1 MEVDPPCLKR
11 APQVQVEGSGLS
23 QPRVSFGAGA
33 LEPPK
38 WLRRTLPKPD
48 NGDGLPRSTL
58 LYTLSDP
65 TTEAVLRHEDC
76 AGSEGVVAGPC
87 PRTKNWVV
95 LSTSNLVGGVWHVRR
110 LLKQSGM
117 DAALLS
123 LHIEKVLER
132 NSGPL
137 WHNWAT
143 LWDDQGYFWEF
154 KRPEEASLG
163 HGVEASAHNTACAE
177 ILTILDPPPTTGYKS
192 AVAMGPAKLAKMTN
206 ALPPVVYQNGAG
218 EWHVWWKRAG
228 DAVLVY
234 GIDDF
239 LLLNPEGD
247 ASHAGDEKR
256 LRRDGIVVPIQKHE
270 WRSAGNRRKLWTA
283 MRVRCREQLCGL
295 AERALEAGT
304 PPAATEEYVLRVL
317 GAIDAAKK
325 QRIDAGLA
333 VIGELPPC
341 LAIKP
346 DFTYA
351 VDAKPNFWA
360 TTLEKGSTVYLFYE
374 GGQLCISDRMH
385 LNADNL
391 TAVTLAT
398 RVTDTKGTARFEV
411 RVSTDHKYE
420 TRKRIFMTMDHLK
433 KDGYAGLESAVE
445 ALMRDFYEG
454 RTDGEWPSRRR
465 HVLDTRTGKYMSPS
479 CLSCPFPGWRCAA
492 AEENRWS
499 RVADVVVK
507 NAERE
512 AENAKM
518 DAAIMAVKL

>member
-1 MEVDPPCLKR
+1 MEVDPPSLKR
-11 APQVQVEGSGLS
+11 APQVQVEGSGS
-23 QPRVSFGAGA
+23 SEPRLSFGAGA

-65 TTEAVLRHEDC
+65 TAAAVLRHEDC
-76 AGSEGVVAGPC
+76 AGSEGVVAVQC

-95 LSTSNLVGGVWHVRR
+95 LSTTNLVDGVWHVRK

-117 DAALLS
+117 NVALLS

-154 KRPEEASLG
+154 PRPKASLG
-163 HGVEASAHNTACAE
+163 HGVEASAHITACAE
-177 ILTILDPPPTTGYKS
+177 ILTIFDPQSTAGHKP
-192 AVAMGPAKLAKMTN
+192 AVAMGPAKLAKLTN
-206 ALPPVVYQNGAG
+206 ALPPVVYQAGSG
-218 EWHVWWKRAG
+218 EWHVWWKRPG

-239 LLLNPEGD
+239 LLLRSESDTG
-247 ASHAGDEKR
+247 HAGDEKR
-256 LRRDGIVVPIQKHE
+256 MRKDGIVVPFQKHE
-270 WRSAGNRRKLWTA
+270 WRSAANRRKLWTA

-317 GAIDAAKK
+317 AAIDAEKK

-333 VIGELPPC
+333 AVGELPPC

-346 DFTYA
+346 DFTYT

-360 TTLEKGSTVYLFYE
+360 TTLEKGMRVYLFYE
-374 GGQLCISDRMH
+374 EGQLCISDRMH

-398 RVTDTKGTARFEV
+398 RVADPKGTSQFEV
-411 RVSTDHKYE
+411 RVTTDHKYE

-433 KDGYAGLESAVE
+433 KDGYVGLESAVE

-454 RTDGEWPSRRR
+454 RTDGEWPSRRC
-465 HVLDTRTGKYMSPS
+465 HVLGRRTGKYMSPS

-499 RVADVVVK
+499 RVADVVV
-507 NAERE
+507 
-512 AENAKM
+512 ENAKM
-518 DAAIMAVKL
+518 EEAMSAVKL